1 VNPVSATF
9 ADEPL
14 SPELALV
21 DPELAARAR
30 AALPIP
36 ILDAEP
42 PARIEAPPKRRSGS
56 RLLRGAMLLVLLAS
70 LTLNVDLL
78 VERRQN
84 SPQQAAIPAAR
95 VGAVSAAV
103 AVKKAGARQPLPFPA
118 PAKPPK
124 VMRGPLRWARSAA
137 AIRYD
142 IVIWRGHRRV
152 LDIWT
157 TRPRVDLAALPCTER
172 RRLQAG
178 RRYLWF
184 VYPMLRQKPTA
195 RFGKLLRFGVVQ
207 PTRKALSC

>member
-1 VNPVSATF
+1 
-9 ADEPL
+9 
-14 SPELALV
+14 
-21 DPELAARAR
+21 
-30 AALPIP
+30 
-36 ILDAEP
+36 
-42 PARIEAPPKRRSGS
+42 
-56 RLLRGAMLLVLLAS
+56 M
-70 LTLNVDLL
+70 
-78 VERRQN
+78 
-84 SPQQAAIPAAR
+84 
-95 VGAVSAAV
+95 GAVSAAV
-103 AVKKAGARQPLPFPA
+103 AVKKAGARQPLPLPA

-124 VMRGPLRWARSAA
+124 VVRGALRWARSAA

-157 TRPRVDLAALPCTER
+157 TRPRVDLAALPCAER